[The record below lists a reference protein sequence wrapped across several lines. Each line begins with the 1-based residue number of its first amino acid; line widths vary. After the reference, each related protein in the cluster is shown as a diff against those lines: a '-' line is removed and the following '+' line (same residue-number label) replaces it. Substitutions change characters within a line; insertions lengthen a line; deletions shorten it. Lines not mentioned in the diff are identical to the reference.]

1 MAAAFGITDEI
12 FAVASAQSG
21 TICPAY
27 MYGLILIAFLGW
39 TLGTLLGAAAGQ
51 ILPKFIIDAMG
62 IVLYGMFLAII
73 VPVSRKKKSVLAV
86 VALAAACNILFRY
99 VFTAVSSGFA
109 IILCA
114 VLASIF
120 GAIVFPIPEEERT

>member
-1 MAAAFGITDEI
+1 MQIIIVGCGKVGRTLAEQLQEEESDIT
-12 FAVASAQSG
+12 
-21 TICPAY
+21 
-27 MYGLILIAFLGW
+27 LIDVSSNVITSL
-39 TLGTLLGAAAGQ
+39 Q
-51 ILPKFIIDAMG
+51 NDIDAMG

-86 VALAAACNILFRY
+86 VALAAACSILFRY

>member
-1 MAAAFGITDEI
+1 MG
-12 FAVASAQSG
+12 S
-21 TICPAY
+21 
-27 MYGLILIAFLGW
+27 
-39 TLGTLLGAAAGQ
+39 
-51 ILPKFIIDAMG
+51 ILPAN
-62 IVLYGMFLAII
+62 IVSALSVGLYGMFLAII
-73 VPVSRKKKSVLAV
+73 VTVSSKKKSVLAV
-86 VALAAACNILFRY
+86 VALAAACSILFRY

>member
-1 MAAAFGITDEI
+1 MN
-12 FAVASAQSG
+12 SG
-21 TICPAY
+21 NARAIH
-27 MYGLILIAFLGW
+27 
-39 TLGTLLGAAAGQ
+39 LLRG
-51 ILPKFIIDAMG
+51 
-62 IVLYGMFLAII
+62 LAI
-73 VPVSRKKKSVLAV
+73 
-86 VALAAACNILFRY
+86 ALAAACSILFRY